1 MASPLTNEHCCIKH
15 CWGVYEPNRIV
26 NSVGADDLTSERE
39 IIASNGNKAEGL
51 HAHDVSMFIPYFV
64 NKKLYKAIKKAE

>member
-1 MASPLTNEHCCIKH
+1 M
-15 CWGVYEPNRIV
+15 
-26 NSVGADDLTSERE
+26 NSVGADCWTAQRK

-64 NKKLYKAIKKAE
+64 NQKLYKTIKKAE